1 MSLEERRGRGKPSH
15 EEKRKKRRATKRR
28 GRKDRRKTLEKNVL
42 YIEKSTRI
50 DFLIALRN

>member
-1 MSLEERRGRGKPSH
+1 MSP